1 MPINLW
7 LLSFL
12 EIPNRLFFFFA
23 SRIPSPKVARMLRGM
38 WMGRHTRPSSRQLA
52 DSLGF
57 CPVFQSKCSKIGVRS
72 HKSYWTFLF
81 VNDFDFAE
89 DGSFMLAIKN
99 NEESYFY

>member
-1 MPINLW
+1 MAAQLFRNSKPIFYFF
-7 LLSFL
+7 LLV
-12 EIPNRLFFFFA
+12 E
-23 SRIPSPKVARMLRGM
+23 SRVPKLPGCWM